1 MNFPPSSTPVIADE
15 FNHISVI
22 ASASQWMFL
31 VNSEKASIVDSTLT
45 ADREIDITRDVCP
58 MTFVK
63 TRIALDRLSAGQTL
77 LVRLRGEEPLRNV
90 PRTATEQ
97 GHTVLEQR
105 AQEDGATLLLLRKSQ
120 Q

>member
-1 MNFPPSSTPVIADE
+1 ME
-15 FNHISVI
+15 SV
-22 ASASQWMFL
+22 
-31 VNSEKASIVDSTLT
+31 LT
-45 ADREIDITRDVCP
+45 ADRDIDITRDICP

-63 TRIALDRLSAGQTL
+63 TRIALDRLAPGQTL

-105 AQEDGATLLLLRKSQ
+105 IEPDGSTLLLLRKGG
-120 Q
+120 

>member
-1 MNFPPSSTPVIADE
+1 
-15 FNHISVI
+15 
-22 ASASQWMFL
+22 MFL
-31 VNSEKASIVDSTLT
+31 VNSEKASIVDSLLT

-63 TRIALDRLSAGQTL
+63 TRIALDRLSPGQTL

-105 AQEDGATLLLLRKSQ
+105 TEADGTTSLLLRKGK
-120 Q
+120 